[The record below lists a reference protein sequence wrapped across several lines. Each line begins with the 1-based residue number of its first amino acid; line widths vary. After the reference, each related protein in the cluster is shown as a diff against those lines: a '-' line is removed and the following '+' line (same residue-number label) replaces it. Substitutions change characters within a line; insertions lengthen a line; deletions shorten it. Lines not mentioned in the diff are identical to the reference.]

1 MARANVRRMGRRSG
15 SSVSKGLRE
24 RVADRVSGFLVGQT
38 VESRVRRSLA
48 ASIESDA
55 ARAAEALFPFG
66 GNEAG
71 IGPSFGLQANLGNA
85 LQEDLDE
92 LRQFGSPSLKIFPLD
107 FLQRLYWVLWHV
119 EPTVG
124 NVIQTWTSLIIG
136 NSVNV
141 NVPEGQTR
149 TDGADATDSWT
160 DFATKTGY
168 MMEGGLTA
176 QGVIDTLL
184 IGERFHWFD
193 PVPEPDEMLAI
204 LEGAQQL
211 TFPTDMRV
219 LDPISNGGIQDVK
232 FDPSNPVEPVAYTRR
247 VGGALEDLPAWAIN
261 HWKVPFGA
269 IQSRGR
275 PFMERA
281 TQDLFRLR
289 QTVVTEW
296 VLQVFRLQSLGLWY
310 DRESADADSLGADV
324 DLPPPLSIME
334 IPPGASLDMPDLRK
348 TVIGGRLDNTPDR
361 MLIQRIAQAVQ
372 LPFHIVA
379 QEYREANLASL
390 EAAEGPLGKLAESLI
405 KRFEFLIE
413 QDVRM
418 VVGDVQQN
426 GDPMV
431 VEVDIPPVIIRDP
444 AKDRDSW
451 LALYEARAISL
462 QTLQEKAGLNPEDEA
477 ARMSEDGEDERAIV
491 DQVAEAHPNG
501 GWIHPE
507 DDDGNPIHIH

>member
-1 MARANVRRMGRRSG
+1 MARTHVRRMGRRSRQ
-15 SSVSKGLRE
+15 VTKGLRE
-24 RVADRVSGFLVGQT
+24 RVADRVSGLLVGNT
-38 VESRVRRSLA
+38 VEQRVRRNFA
-48 ASIESDA
+48 ASIESDPV
-55 ARAAEALFPFG
+55 RAAEALSPFG
-66 GNEAG
+66 GDPTG
-71 IGPSFGLQANLGNA
+71 FGPSFGLQANLGNS

-107 FLQRLYWVLWHV
+107 FLQRLYWVLWHC
-119 EPTVG
+119 EPVVG

-136 NSVNV
+136 NYVNV
-141 NVPEGQTR
+141 NVPDGQTR
-149 TDGADATDSWT
+149 TDGADASDSWT
-160 DFATKTGY
+160 DFVSKSGY
-168 MMEGGLTA
+168 LREGGLVH

-211 TFPTDMRV
+211 TYPTDMRV
-219 LDPISNGGIQDVK
+219 LDPISNGGIQDIK
-232 FDPSNPVEPVAYTRR
+232 FDPTNPTEPVAYIRR
-247 VGGALEDLPAWAIN
+247 SGASIEELPPWAIN

-310 DRESADADSLGADV
+310 KREDTDAEALGADI

-334 IPPGASLDMPDLRK
+334 IPPHASLEMPDLRK

-361 MLIQRIAQAVQ
+361 MLMQRIAQAVQ

-379 QEYREANLASL
+379 QEFREANLASL
-390 EAAEGPLGKLAESLI
+390 RAADGPLAKQAESLI
-405 KRFEFLIE
+405 KRFEFMIE

-426 GDPMV
+426 GEPMV
-431 VEVDIPPVIIRDP
+431 VEVDIPPVIMRDP
-444 AKDRDSW
+444 ADDRDSW
-451 LALYEARAISL
+451 LAMYEARTISL
-462 QTLQEKAGLNPEDEA
+462 QTLHEKNGINPEDEA
-477 ARMSEDGEDERAIV
+477 ARMVAGGEDEQSEIERIS
-491 DQVAEAHPNG
+491 EEHPNG
-501 GWIHPE
+501 GWIPADA
-507 DDDGNPIHIH
+507 DDDEPIQQIH